1 MIGAVTHLDYPD
13 DTCSI
18 FLRQINKELYERCT
32 ELKRDPQSEETS
44 SELGSSGSYR
54 LLIHELHGRYRDQKN
69 LDKTVHAQST
79 LDKVTGLMKDN
90 LGRIMDNRQQMFDI
104 ESKSS
109 DIKDTASRF
118 RSQSQRLEKM
128 TQWKQL
134 QMKFAFGMLILVCAA
149 LIYFLFF

>member
-1 MIGAVTHLDYPD
+1 
-13 DTCSI
+13 
-18 FLRQINKELYERCT
+18 
-32 ELKRDPQSEETS
+32 
-44 SELGSSGSYR
+44 
-54 LLIHELHGRYRDQKN
+54 
-69 LDKTVHAQST
+69 
-79 LDKVTGLMKDN
+79 MKDN

-128 TQWKQL
+128 AKLKKL
-134 QMKFAFGMLILVCAA
+134 QMKIAFGMLFLVFVA

>member
-1 MIGAVTHLDYPD
+1 
-13 DTCSI
+13 
-18 FLRQINKELYERCT
+18 
-32 ELKRDPQSEETS
+32 
-44 SELGSSGSYR
+44 
-54 LLIHELHGRYRDQKN
+54 
-69 LDKTVHAQST
+69 
-79 LDKVTGLMKDN
+79 MKDN

-128 TQWKQL
+128 TRWKQL
-134 QMKFAFGMLILVCAA
+134 QMKFAFGMLFLAFAA